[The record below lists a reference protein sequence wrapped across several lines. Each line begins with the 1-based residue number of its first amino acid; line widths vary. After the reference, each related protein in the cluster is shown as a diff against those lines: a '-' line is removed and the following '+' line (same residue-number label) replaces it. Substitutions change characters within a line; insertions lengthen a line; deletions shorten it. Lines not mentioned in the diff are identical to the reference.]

1 MNTTSSQETWPKY
14 SLFRSHLVW
23 QQVWKR
29 STNLQL
35 ANPSKDFTNSVSWRF
50 CGWGTE
56 WQHTVTDYTPDKSS
70 GQMFSLPPPDTF
82 SCFATLQKLIK
93 IKKKNR
99 GRIWMFPR
107 VSQLESTLC
116 SDEFEWQV
124 SRKYVQPA
132 WVRKQLDGVTKICYT
147 FYGCRPLT
155 QVSLLQPHQPAYWNT
170 TIQRYVIEV
179 TNKMQFCFSYL
190 NWN

>member
-93 IKKKNR
+93 IKKNQR
-99 GRIWMFPR
+99 QNLD
-107 VSQLESTLC
+107 VSQSESAREHSLFWWVWMTG
-116 SDEFEWQV
+116 
-124 SRKYVQPA
+124 VQ
-132 WVRKQLDGVTKICYT
+132 KICAT
-147 FYGCRPLT
+147 CL
-155 QVSLLQPHQPAYWNT
+155 SAET
-170 TIQRYVIEV
+170 TGW
-179 TNKMQFCFSYL
+179 SYKDML
-190 NWN
+190 YFLWM